1 MSALVTRFVEF
12 DTGHRVAR
20 HESKCKH
27 LHGHR
32 YKLTV
37 AVGGPIKDD
46 NSPEHGMVIDFT
58 RVKEALM
65 VIHDQYDHRMI
76 LGADDPLLAAMQ
88 GLPGLVVLPIQPTA
102 ENLAQLAFE
111 QLQELLAPLSIEY
124 VEVQE
129 TTSCVARYSK

>member
-1 MSALVTRFVEF
+1 
-12 DTGHRVAR
+12 
-20 HESKCKH
+20 
-27 LHGHR
+27 
-32 YKLTV
+32 
-37 AVGGPIKDD
+37 
-46 NSPEHGMVIDFT
+46 
-58 RVKEALM
+58 M